1 MSKTSSD
8 DSEAQS
14 QTMVTLTTFDASTL
28 RELQSREQFFWL
40 DLTDPDPKEVDE
52 LGEILGLHEIAVE
65 DTQGFGPGP
74 KAEAAGDEVLIAYC
88 GARLDDDDTPVA
100 VEVPLH
106 VSRRYVITVHHER
119 C

>member
-40 DLTDPDPKEVDE
+40 DLADPDPKEIDE
-52 LGEILGLHEIAVE
+52 LGESLKLHELAVE
-65 DTQGFGPGP
+65 DTQEFGQRP
-74 KAEAAGDEVLIAYC
+74 KSDAYGDELLIAYY
-88 GARLDDDDTPVA
+88 GARLDSDGGPVP
-100 VEVPLH
+100 VEVHLH
-106 VSRRYVITVHHER
+106 VSRRF
-119 C
+119 